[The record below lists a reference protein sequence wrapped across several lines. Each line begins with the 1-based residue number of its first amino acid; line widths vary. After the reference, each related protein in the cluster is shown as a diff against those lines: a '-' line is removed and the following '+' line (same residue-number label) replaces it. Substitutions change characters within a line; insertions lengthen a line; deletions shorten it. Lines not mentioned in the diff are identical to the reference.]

1 MTKSPSLAYDKP
13 VLFMKK
19 SFTKRR
25 CNRSTVINTSMLSMT
40 SLLLCAVVVAVF
52 SEGPRLATAS
62 NNSSVV
68 QLLEENRA
76 VAGSI
81 SIVEKLTLQ
90 RTLGSSSSL
99 IAATTVDSSFFKTK
113 SSSSS
118 IATSSIPD
126 YELQALKDLYDST
139 DGDNWVWTGN
149 HWDFSDAAEANPCD
163 GGNTWQGIY
172 CSDYYHV
179 TYIELTRCNLVGSL
193 PSSLGLLSELTGLI
207 LFINKLT
214 GIIPA
219 SLGQLTK
226 LTQLYLFANELTG
239 SLPESLGNMISMQV
253 LLVCENF
260 LTGTLPSSLG
270 QLSQLI
276 ALDSD
281 NNQFQGT
288 IPNSLGDLTQ
298 LDELTLHFNQMDGII
313 PSSLCNYYHRILY
326 LWGNNFVCYPECL
339 VSAVTYLGIDDGT
352 PLCDDIPSST
362 SSPSFKPT
370 RRPTRKP
377 TRKPS
382 YKSTHKPSFK
392 PSHKPSY
399 KPTRKPSFRPTRK
412 PTRKP
417 TGNSTLKPTC
427 NPTGEPTI

>member
-1 MTKSPSLAYDKP
+1 MTKSHSLAYDKP

-19 SFTKRR
+19 NCVENFTKRR

-52 SEGPRLATAS
+52 SEGPRLAAAS
-62 NNSSVV
+62 NNSSIV
-68 QLLEENRA
+68 QLLEEDRA

-81 SIVEKLTLQ
+81 SIVEQLAL
-90 RTLGSSSSL
+90 RTSSL
-99 IAATTVDSSFFKTK
+99 IAAATLNSSFKTK
-113 SSSSS
+113 SSSS

-149 HWDFSDAAEANPCD
+149 HWDFSDAEANPC
-163 GGNTWQGIY
+163 NYWQGIY

-179 TYIELTRCNLVGSL
+179 TSIYLYSCNLVGSL
-193 PSSLGLLSELTGLI
+193 PSSLGLLSELTQLI
-207 LFINKLT
+207 LYYNKLT

-226 LTQLYLFANELTG
+226 LTHLYLFSNELTG
-239 SLPESLGNMISMQV
+239 SLPESLGNMTSMQILIV
-253 LLVCENF
+253 FENF

-276 ALDSD
+276 VLSAG
-281 NNQFQGT
+281 NNLLQGT

-298 LDELTLHFNQMDGII
+298 LDELTLHYNQMDGII
-313 PSSLCNYYHRILY
+313 PSSLCNYHHIWVY

-339 VSAVTYLGIDDGT
+339 VSAVTNLGIDYGT

-362 SSPSFKPT
+362 SSPSF
-370 RRPTRKP
+370 RPT
-377 TRKPS
+377 
-382 YKSTHKPSFK
+382 H
-392 PSHKPSY
+392 
-399 KPTRKPSFRPTRK
+399 K

-417 TGNSTLKPTC
+417 TC
-427 NPTGEPTI
+427 NPSGEPTI